1 MSDQSME
8 LEQPSF
14 DFKPRIDRRPLIPE
28 PLPVRLV
35 AIDDVHLPAAA
46 GREVELDA
54 FYVGL
59 WGFERDESAPE
70 GVIAYHAENFRLCFD
85 VLEPPLR
92 REELRPTGIIVESL
106 AAAGQKLIDAEIEYE
121 RQRGVAPGEQ
131 LIVLLDPAGNWIAL
145 SEARSVG

>member
-1 MSDQSME
+1 MSEPSME

-14 DFKPRIDRRPLIPE
+14 AFKPRIDRRPTIPE
-28 PLPVRLV
+28 PLPVRLL

-54 FYVGL
+54 FYIGL

-85 VLEPPLR
+85 VLEPPIHR
-92 REELRPTGIIVESL
+92 DEIRPIGVVIHSL
-106 AAAGQKLIDAEIEYE
+106 AEAEQKLIDHQFEYE
-121 RQRGVAPGEQ
+121 RQRSITPGEE

-145 SEARSVG
+145 NESREVG